1 MRQLIQGNRHLLLL
15 GVVAPVHIVL
25 QVAGKWLTVPCMQ
38 RVTISA
44 WLITVN
50 SRAGRTGDALCWARS
65 RAAAANAR
73 EHQKV
78 ALLLSETPA

>member
-1 MRQLIQGNRHLLLL
+1 MRKQFQGNRHLLLF

-25 QVAGKWLTVPCMQ
+25 QVAGKWLAVPCMQ
-38 RVTISA
+38 RVAISA
-44 WLITVN
+44 RLVTVN
-50 SRAGRTGDALCWARS
+50 GRAGRTGDTISRAGS